1 MCVCAQRKNSESPKH
16 EAYFT
21 RYLFLCY
28 LFICYYGVLG
38 EEILS
43 IFLYFQNLY
52 NKHTLLCNQGKIYLN
67 PLDTITSKHIIT
79 ARNTWVYPVWEHI
92 HTGTYVHIEDK
103 IKRTGAGAT
112 QLIWV
117 RTWTF
122 KSYFYSSLS
131 YSRDGSKYLIIWGQ
145 ILNPFSHSQLNCN
158 WLMQLGLDSFL
169 WHR

>member
-1 MCVCAQRKNSESPKH
+1 MYVCVQRKNLESPKH
-16 EAYFT
+16 AAYF
-21 RYLFLCY
+21 RRY

-38 EEILS
+38 EEILYS
-43 IFLYFQNLY
+43 FLYFQNLY
-52 NKHTLLCNQGKIYLN
+52 NKLTLLCNQGKIYLN
-67 PLDTITSKHIIT
+67 SSDTVTSKHAIT

-103 IKRTGAGAT
+103 IKRTGVGAT

-131 YSRDGSKYLIIWGQ
+131 YSRNGSKYLIIWGQ
-145 ILNPFSHSQLNCN
+145 IPNPFSHSQLNHN
-158 WLMQLGLDSFL
+158 WVMQLGLDSFL